1 MKLKLSDLY
10 RWDGIVNRG
19 PFLLIGTIG
28 FAIKYNLDRF
38 VAAQYFDRTWSLFN
52 YFIPDE
58 THTNALTKLD
68 QSEAELFAT
77 FFVIALPF
85 IWTGLALTIRRL
97 RAIQLPLWLVLLFFV
112 PFVNLVFFLII
123 GLIPSKVN
131 TDFHLQKPEHK
142 ELAEV
147 FDDGEPSKGINRPT
161 NPAKSRYVPKNPL
174 GAAALG
180 VLVTVLPAILMV
192 VFSVNLL
199 EQYGLGLFIGI
210 PFFVGFS
217 SVLFYGYHE
226 PRSYIQC
233 AIVSLISVSVF
244 GFLLLMAAIEG
255 AFCIL
260 MAAPIGGMLSL
271 IGGTLAWGLQ
281 RRAGP
286 SFETRNVYM
295 AMLIATPLLMG
306 AEHVSSPKAPLIEV
320 KTIVEID
327 ASREEVWNNVVTF
340 SELPKPEH
348 FLFTSLGISYPL
360 RAEIKGTGVGAVRH
374 CVFSTG
380 PFVEPI
386 EVWNEPKH
394 LKFTVTSQPPP
405 MKESSPW
412 GEIDA
417 PHLDRFLVSEGGQFV
432 LVKIG
437 PNKTRL
443 EGTTW
448 YRHNIWPAAYWR
460 VWSDMI
466 IHSIHSRVLNHI
478 KTLSEKK
485 KSKAPK

>member
-1 MKLKLSDLY
+1 MKVKFSDLY
-10 RWDGIVNRG
+10 RWDGTVNRG
-19 PFLLIGTIG
+19 PYLLIGILG

-38 VAAQYFDRTWSLFN
+38 VASAYFDRTWSIFN

-58 THTNALTKLD
+58 THTNSLNNLN

-77 FFVIALPF
+77 FLVMALPF
-85 IWTGLALTIRRL
+85 IWVGLALTIRRL

-112 PFVNLVFFLII
+112 PFVNLIFFMIL

-131 TDFHLQKPEHK
+131 TNFELQSPK
-142 ELAEV
+142 EKENAEV
-147 FDDGEPSKGINRPT
+147 FDDPEPAVAVQN
-161 NPAKSRYVPKNPL
+161 NPAKSRFVPKNPL
-174 GAAALG
+174 GAASLG

-192 VFSVNLL
+192 VFSVNFL
-199 EQYGLGLFIGI
+199 EQYGLGLFVGI

-233 AIVSLISVSVF
+233 AAVSLISVSIF
-244 GFLLLMAAIEG
+244 GFLLLMTAIEG

-286 SFETRNVYM
+286 SYETRNVYM

-306 AEHVSSPKAPLIEV
+306 AEHVSSPKPPLIEV
-320 KTIVEID
+320 KTVVDID
-327 ASREEVWNNVVTF
+327 ASQEEVWKNVVTF
-340 SELPKPEH
+340 SELPEPKH

-360 RAEIKGTGVGAVRH
+360 RAEIKGHGVGAVRH

-417 PHLDRFLVSEGGQFV
+417 PHLDSFLVSEGGQFV
-432 LVKIG
+432 LVKVG

-448 YRHNIWPAAYWR
+448 YRHNIWPASYWR

-478 KTLSEKK
+478 KTLSEEKK
-485 KSKAPK
+485 TKGD